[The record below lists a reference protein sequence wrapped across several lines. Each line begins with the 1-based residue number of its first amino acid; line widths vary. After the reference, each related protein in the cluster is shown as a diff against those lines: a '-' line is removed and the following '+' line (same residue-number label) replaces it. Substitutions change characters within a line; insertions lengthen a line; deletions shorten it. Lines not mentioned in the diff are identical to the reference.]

1 MLTSVQTEPGVA
13 APDPLLD
20 SLLTQLDYF
29 NTEQRQLVIQAYAF
43 SQAAHQGQYR
53 RSGEPYITHPVAV
66 AGILADM
73 KMDAQSLMA
82 ALLHDV
88 IEDCLF
94 TKENIAQEFGHTVAD
109 LVDGVSKISAINFE
123 SRKVQQAENFRKMVL
138 AMTKDIRVILVKL
151 SDRLHNMRTL
161 QVLNPEKRRRIATE
175 TLEIYAPIANRLG
188 MNNIR
193 VEFEDLG
200 FAALYPMRAPLIKK
214 AVKKARGHRKEL
226 MHTIEAAIEQRLSQ
240 ENLTARV
247 IGREKHLYSIYQKM
261 KTQRKS
267 FSQIMDV
274 YGFRI
279 ITDSVNMCYRILG
292 AIHNLYKPIPGR
304 FKDYIAIPK
313 ANGYQS
319 LHTTLKGSSGVPIEI
334 QVRTEEMDAM
344 ANNGIAAHW
353 LYKSETQF
361 NKETQSSRAREWLKG
376 LLELQKSAG
385 NSLEFIESVKID
397 LFPDEVYV
405 FTPKGNILELPVGA
419 TAVDFAYTVHTDVG
433 NRCIAA
439 RIDNRLS
446 PLSVPLQSGQT
457 VEIITTKNA
466 CPNPLWLS
474 FAVTARA
481 RSSIRHALKH
491 QQRSESIALGK
502 TLLEK
507 ALQSFHQN
515 WHAILPAKQKATLK
529 ELNLS
534 TFDDL
539 LEDIGLGNRMAPL
552 IARRLIAE
560 GDHMEDAAATTS
572 HPLMIHGTEGLV
584 IHFAKCCRPIPGD
597 PIIGFLS
604 PGKGMVIHL
613 DACRNLSNELKEHPD
628 KCLAVN
634 WASPIEGEF
643 LAGLRIEMEN
653 KRGVLANLATIIS
666 DSGANIES
674 IHMGEKDARLSIIHA
689 VLGVKHRVHLARV
702 IKRLRAAQSAI
713 KITRIKG

>member
-1 MLTSVQTEPGVA
+1 MMPTASAELPNQL
-13 APDPLLD
+13 PDPLLENL
-20 SLLTQLDYF
+20 SQQLTYF
-29 NTEQRQLVIQAYAF
+29 SDEQRQSILDAYAF
-43 SQAAHQGQYR
+43 SKAAHQGQYR
-53 RSGEPYITHPVAV
+53 RSGEAYITHPVAV
-66 AGILADM
+66 AEILAEM

-94 TKENIAQEFGHTVAD
+94 TKEDIANEFGSAVAE
-109 LVDGVSKISAINFE
+109 LVDGVSKISAIHFE

-200 FAALYPMRAPLIKK
+200 LAALYPMRTRLIQK
-214 AVKKARGHRKEL
+214 AVKKARGHRKEII
-226 MHTIEAAIEQRLSQ
+226 HTIEAAIQQRLAQ

-267 FSQIMDV
+267 FAQIMDV

-279 ITDSVNMCYRILG
+279 VTDSVDTCYRILG

-334 QVRTEEMDAM
+334 QIRTEDMDAM
-344 ANNGIAAHW
+344 ASNGIAAHW
-353 LYKSETQF
+353 LYKSDAHFTEDA
-361 NKETQSSRAREWLKG
+361 QSSRAREWLKG

-405 FTPKGNILELPVGA
+405 FTPKGHILELPTGA
-419 TAVDFAYTVHTDVG
+419 TAIDFAYTVHTDVG
-433 NRCIAA
+433 NHCIAA
-439 RIDNRLS
+439 RIDSRLA
-446 PLSVPLQSGQT
+446 PLSSVLQSGQT
-457 VEIITTKNA
+457 IEIITTKNA

-474 FAVTARA
+474 FAVTGRARA
-481 RSSIRHALKH
+481 SIRHALKH
-491 QQRSESIALGK
+491 QKRSESVALGK
-502 TLLEK
+502 NLLEK
-507 ALQSFHQN
+507 ALNACHKVWQDIT
-515 WHAILPAKQKATLK
+515 AEKQHLLLK
-529 ELNLS
+529 DTAL
-534 TFDDL
+534 THFDDL
-539 LEDIGLGNRMAPL
+539 LEQIGLGNRIAPL
-552 IARRLIAE
+552 IARRLINE
-560 GDHMEDAAATTS
+560 ETTDETPITEPS
-572 HPLMIHGTEGLV
+572 PLMITGTEGLV
-584 IHFAKCCRPIPGD
+584 VTFAKCCRPIPGD

-604 PGKGMVIHL
+604 SGRGMVIHV
-613 DACRNLSNELKEHPD
+613 DSCRNLSNELKEHPD
-628 KCLAVN
+628 KCLTVK
-634 WASPIEGEF
+634 WATKTEGEF
-643 LAGLRIEMEN
+643 LAALRIETEN
-653 KRGVLANLATIIS
+653 KRGVLANIATIIS
-666 DSGANIES
+666 DSGASIES
-674 IHMGEKDARLSIIHA
+674 LNLGEKDAQLCSIHI
-689 VLGVKHRVHLARV
+689 VLGVKNRIHLARV
-702 IKRLRAAQSAI
+702 IKRLRAAQATI
-713 KITRIKG
+713 KIFRVKH